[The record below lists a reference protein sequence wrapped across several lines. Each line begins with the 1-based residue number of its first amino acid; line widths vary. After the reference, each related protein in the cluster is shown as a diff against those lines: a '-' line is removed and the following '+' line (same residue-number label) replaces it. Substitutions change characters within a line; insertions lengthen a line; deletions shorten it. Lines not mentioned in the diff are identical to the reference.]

1 MRKTGIT
8 KKIAILFLMALFLFP
23 SREDRIIK
31 ELPPRYQKWLELVWW
46 VITPKEK
53 EVFLKL
59 KTNRERDIF
68 IKAFWR
74 VRDPNPA
81 TPQNE
86 FKQELL
92 KRFNYAN
99 KYLGIDS
106 PKPGWKT
113 DRGRIYILLGK
124 PVSVERY
131 YMSQLLVPIEV
142 WYYYGQGRPG
152 LPPHFAIIFF
162 KRNGMGEFRIYDPL
176 SDGPYA
182 LLIKNTNTADLNPT
196 DYEQLYEYLKQHA
209 PAIAD
214 VALSLIPGTIPY
226 NYQPSPQAASII
238 ANVLSLPEKEFDT
251 SYAEDFLKYKGI
263 VDVDYSLNY
272 IRADFIT
279 YILKDINLGV
289 NFFHYSIQPS
299 SVTFQKEGGGK
310 YIAAFEVDVII
321 KKSEENI
328 LAQFKNTYTLEVKSS
343 ELSAI
348 KTGGLALQGEVPII
362 EGNYEVVIL
371 MKNTVSKEFSYWS
384 KRINIPPAE
393 AFTISKPIL
402 SYKTSTFP
410 LFALKPFTLANTYYY
425 MDAKKAFTP
434 RDRIFY
440 AVEVRGLPREV
451 WEKENLELVL
461 QTEEEEKVIDSVKLS
476 SLPYKRD
483 FVYSGTIKEKLPSDE
498 YVMFARI
505 GKVKSPPADFMVS
518 PVSSLPRPSVV
529 TKNLPLERK
538 FVVYY
543 ALATQYQRAGD
554 YGKSI
559 GYLEEALKEKPDF
572 KEAAIS
578 LAKAYLV
585 EKRPQDALRALSG
598 FEERGEPEILF
609 YKGKAYELQGD
620 CPAAISYYKR
630 SLLIYDSD
638 IRVLNSLGMCYMKMG
653 KRGEAKKAFEASLKI
668 NPDQPSVKE
677 ILEKIK

>member
-1 MRKTGIT
+1 MRKTGLA
-8 KKIAILFLMALFLFP
+8 KKLLLLFLLTFFLFP
-23 SREDRIIK
+23 SKEERIIK
-31 ELPPRYQKWLELVWW
+31 ELPLKYQKWLELVWW

-59 KTNRERDIF
+59 KNNRERDIF

-86 FKQELL
+86 FKQELI

-124 PVSVERY
+124 PVSIERY
-131 YMSQLLVPIEV
+131 YMSQVLVPIEV
-142 WYYYGQGRPG
+142 WYYYGQGKPG

-162 KRNGMGEFRIYDPL
+162 KRNGMGEFKLYDPL

-182 LLIKNTNTADLNPT
+182 LLLKTTNTMDLNPT
-196 DYEQLYEYLKQHA
+196 DYEQLYEYLREHA

-251 SYAEDFLKYKGI
+251 SYAEDFLKYKGM

-272 IRADFIT
+272 IKADFIT
-279 YILKDINLGV
+279 YILKDLNLGV
-289 NFFHYSIQPS
+289 NFLHYSIQPS

-310 YIAAFEVDVII
+310 YLAAFEVDVIL
-321 KKSEENI
+321 KQSEDKV
-328 LAQFKNTYTLEVKSS
+328 LAKFKNTYTVEVKSS
-343 ELSAI
+343 ELSAV
-348 KTGGLALQGEVPII
+348 KSGGLALQGEVPII
-362 EGNYEVVIL
+362 EGTYDVVL
-371 MKNTVSKEFSYWS
+371 LVKNTVSKEFSYWD
-384 KRINIPPAE
+384 KRIAVPSSGEFNIG
-393 AFTISKPIL
+393 KPIL
-402 SYKTSTFP
+402 AYKTSQFS
-410 LFALKPFTLANTYYY
+410 LYALKPFTLANVYYY

-434 RDRIFY
+434 KDKIVY
-440 AVEVRGLPREV
+440 AVEIWSLPKEI
-451 WEKENLELVL
+451 WQKEKLELVL
-461 QTEEEEKVIDSVKLS
+461 QTEEEEKVLASVKLS
-476 SLPYKRD
+476 TLPYKRD
-483 FVYSGTIKEKLPSDE
+483 FVYSGAIAEKLPSDE
-498 YVMFARI
+498 YVLFARI
-505 GKVKSPPADFMVS
+505 GEKKSPPADFMVS
-518 PVSSLPRPSVV
+518 PISALPRPSVV

-538 FVVYY
+538 YIVYY
-543 ALATQYQRAGD
+543 ALALQYQNAGE
-554 YGKSI
+554 YRKSI
-559 GYLEEALKEKPDF
+559 PYLEKALEGKPDF
-572 KEAAIS
+572 KEAAVY

-585 EKRPQDALRALSG
+585 EKRPKDALRILSG
-598 FEERGEPEILF
+598 FEEKGEPEILF

-620 CPAAISYYKR
+620 CQTAISYYRR

-638 IRVLNSLGMCYMKMG
+638 VRVLNSLGACYLKLG
-653 KRGEAKKAFEASLKI
+653 KKGEARKVLEASLKI

-677 ILEKIK
+677 LLKKAE